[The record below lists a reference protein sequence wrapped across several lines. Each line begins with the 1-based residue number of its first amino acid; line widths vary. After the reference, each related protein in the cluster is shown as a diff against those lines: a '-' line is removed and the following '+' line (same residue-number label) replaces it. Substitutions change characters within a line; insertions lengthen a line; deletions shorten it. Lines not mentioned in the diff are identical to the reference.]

1 MVTKILKSIFGTSNQ
16 REISRLKPLTESV
29 NSLES
34 LYSGISD
41 DEIKNITLKFKD
53 ELKGL
58 DSSEQNKKLQEIM
71 PSAFALAREGIK
83 RALGLRAFDVQII
96 GAAVLHSGKI
106 SEMATGEGKTLV
118 AVMPAYLNSLTGRGV
133 HIITVNDYL
142 AKRDSEW
149 MGKAYNL
156 LGLSVGVI
164 TNDMDDE
171 ARKKAYNCDVT
182 YGTNNEFGFDYL
194 RDNMKYSLEDYVQR
208 ELNYAIIDEVDSVLI
223 DEARTPLIIS
233 GESEET
239 TELYYKADN
248 AVRKLVKDED
258 FTVDEKLKTAIMTE
272 EGIEKVENILKIK
285 NIYDPRH
292 LDMLHAVN
300 QSLRAHACYSNDVDY
315 LIQDNQVVIVDEFTG
330 RVMNGRRYG
339 EGLHQALEAKEHLKV
354 EGENQTLAT
363 VTFQNFFRMY
373 NKLAGMT
380 GTADTEAEEF
390 KKIYNLDVVVIP
402 TNKPMVRKDNADLV
416 YATEAEKFNAVADE
430 IAEKYKTGQPVL
442 VGTVSVEKSERLSG
456 ILKKKGIPHSV
467 LNAKNNAKEAQIIA
481 NAGQKKS
488 VTISTNMAGRGTDIV
503 LGEGVKDLGGL
514 HVIGTE
520 RHESRRIDNQLRGRS
535 GRQGDV
541 GSSRFYVSLE
551 DDLMRIFGSERLAP
565 FLERLGLR
573 DGQAIEHGMISKAI
587 ENAQKKV
594 EGHNFDIRKNLIDY
608 DNVMNKQRELIYSYR
623 KRILQICDISE
634 IKEDIEFDVEALL
647 ESYFETYVPEK
658 MHSENWDIE
667 GFLEIL
673 KASLSIDVT
682 DVKNL
687 SLNAGIIGESS
698 VYASEKDNKTV
709 LINLYKKM
717 PRSGFFNSVKDL
729 IKKNIDAKIE
739 SFPEDQ
745 KLDILKALYL
755 QAVDSLWKDALTSLD
770 ALKEGI
776 GLRGY
781 AQVNPL
787 IEYQKEAYSLFINMQ
802 FRMKEEALNSIIAV
816 QFEDGIN
823 AEDILEGAGLLS
835 DSIVLTHNEMNQG
848 SEEKQ
853 KPIVKPKKIGRN
865 EPCPCGSGKKY
876 KNCHGKNE

>member
-1 MVTKILKSIFGTSNQ
+1 MVVKLLKSILGTSNQ
-16 REISRLKPLTESV
+16 RELARLKPLV
-29 NSLES
+29 VQINSLES
-34 LYSGISD
+34 KYSNLGD
-41 DEIKNITLKFKD
+41 DEIKGMTDKFKD

-58 DSSEQNKKLQEIM
+58 SQAEQDKKLNDM
-71 PSAFALAREGIK
+71 LPDAFAAAREGIK
-83 RALGLRAFDVQII
+83 RALNMRPFDVQLI
-96 GAAVLHSGKI
+96 GGMVLHSGKI
-106 SEMATGEGKTLV
+106 AEMATGEGKTLV
-118 AVMPAYLNSLTGRGV
+118 AVLPAYLNSLTGRGV
-133 HIITVNDYL
+133 HVITVNDYL

-149 MGKAYNL
+149 MGKAYNM

-164 TNDMDDE
+164 TNDLDDE
-171 ARKKAYNCDVT
+171 ERKKAYSCDVT

-194 RDNMKYSLEDYVQR
+194 RDNMKFSLDDYVQK

-233 GESEET
+233 GESDET

-248 AVRKLVKDED
+248 AVGFLKKDLD
-258 FTVDEKLKTAIMTE
+258 YTVDEKLKTAILTE
-272 EGIEKVENILKIK
+272 EGIEKTEKALNIK

-292 LDMLHAVN
+292 LDALHAVN
-300 QSLRAHACYSNDVDY
+300 QSLRAHACYYRDVDY
-315 LIQDNQVVIVDEFTG
+315 LVQDNQVVIVDEFTG
-330 RVMNGRRYG
+330 RLMNGRRYG
-339 EGLHQALEAKEHLKV
+339 EGLHQALEAKERLKV

-390 KKIYNLDVVVIP
+390 KKIYNLDVAVIP
-402 TNKPMVRKDNADLV
+402 TNKPMIRKDHTDLV
-416 YATEAEKFNAVADE
+416 FATEAEKFNAVSE
-430 IAEKYKTGQPVL
+430 EVIEKYKTGQPVL

-467 LNAKNNAKEAQIIA
+467 LNAKNHVKEAHIIA

-565 FLERLGLR
+565 FLERLGLK

-623 KRILQICDISE
+623 RRILQIDELSE
-634 IKEDIEFDVEALL
+634 IYDDILFDIKSLL
-647 ESYFETYVPEK
+647 ESYFENYIPEK
-658 MHSENWDIE
+658 SHNENWDIE
-667 GFLEIL
+667 GLLEVI
-673 KASLSIDVT
+673 KVSLSIDIISMPAET
-682 DVKNL
+682 DEAKKSAAAALKKLPRNEL
-687 SLNAGIIGESS
+687 FN
-698 VYASEKDNKTV
+698 TV
-709 LINLYKKM
+709 
-717 PRSGFFNSVKDL
+717 SDL
-729 IKKNIDAKIE
+729 IKKNIDAKIAL
-739 SFPEDQ
+739 FPERE
-745 KLDILKALYL
+745 KVDIMKALYL

-787 IEYQKEAYSLFINMQ
+787 IEYQKEAYGLFINMQ
-802 FRMKEEALNSIIAV
+802 FRMKEEALNSISTV
-816 QFEDGIN
+816 QFDESMN
-823 AEDILEGAGLLS
+823 AGDILAGAGLLS
-835 DSIVLTHNEMNQG
+835 DNIVLTHDEINFEG
-848 SEEKQ
+848 GDKQ

-876 KNCHGKNE
+876 KNCHGKNQ

>member
-1 MVTKILKSIFGTSNQ
+1 MVVKLLKSILGTSNQ
-16 REISRLKPLTESV
+16 RELARLKPLV
-29 NSLES
+29 VQINSLES
-34 LYSGISD
+34 KYSNLGD
-41 DEIKNITLKFKD
+41 DEIKGMTDKFKD

-58 DSSEQNKKLQEIM
+58 SQAEQDKKLNDM
-71 PSAFALAREGIK
+71 LPDAFAAAREGIK
-83 RALGLRAFDVQII
+83 RALNMRPFDVQLI
-96 GAAVLHSGKI
+96 GGMVLHSGKI
-106 SEMATGEGKTLV
+106 AEMATGEGKTLV
-118 AVMPAYLNSLTGRGV
+118 AVLPAYLNSLTGRGV
-133 HIITVNDYL
+133 HVITVNDYL

-149 MGKAYNL
+149 MGKAYNM

-164 TNDMDDE
+164 TNDLDDGE
-171 ARKKAYNCDVT
+171 RKKAYSCDVT

-194 RDNMKYSLEDYVQR
+194 RDNMKFSLDDYVQK

-233 GESEET
+233 GESDET

-248 AVRKLVKDED
+248 AVGFLKKDLD
-258 FTVDEKLKTAIMTE
+258 YTVDEKLKTAILTE
-272 EGIEKVENILKIK
+272 EGIEKTEKALNIK
-285 NIYDPRH
+285 NIYDLRH
-292 LDMLHAVN
+292 LDALHAVN
-300 QSLRAHACYSNDVDY
+300 KSLRAHACYYRDVDY
-315 LIQDNQVVIVDEFTG
+315 LVQDNQVVIVDEFTG
-330 RVMNGRRYG
+330 RLMNGRRYG
-339 EGLHQALEAKEHLKV
+339 EGLHQALEAKERLKV

-390 KKIYNLDVVVIP
+390 KKIYNLDVAVIP
-402 TNKPMVRKDNADLV
+402 TNKPMIRKDHTDLV
-416 YATEAEKFNAVADE
+416 FATEAEKFNAVSE
-430 IAEKYKTGQPVL
+430 EVIEKYKTGQPVL

-456 ILKKKGIPHSV
+456 ILKKKGIQHSV
-467 LNAKNNAKEAQIIA
+467 LNAKNHVKEAHIIA

-565 FLERLGLR
+565 FLERLGLK

-623 KRILQICDISE
+623 RRILQIDELSE
-634 IKEDIEFDVEALL
+634 IYDDILFDIKSLL
-647 ESYFETYVPEK
+647 ESYFENYIPEK
-658 MHSENWDIE
+658 SHNENWDIE
-667 GFLEIL
+667 GLLEVI
-673 KASLSIDVT
+673 KVSLSID
-682 DVKNL
+682 
-687 SLNAGIIGESS
+687 IISVES
-698 VYASEKDNKTV
+698 ASAAALKKLPRNELFNTV
-709 LINLYKKM
+709 
-717 PRSGFFNSVKDL
+717 SDL
-729 IKKNIDAKIE
+729 IKKNIDAKIAL
-739 SFPEDQ
+739 FPERE
-745 KLDILKALYL
+745 KVDIMKALYL

-787 IEYQKEAYSLFINMQ
+787 IEYQKEAYGLFINMQ
-802 FRMKEEALNSIIAV
+802 FRMKEEALNSISTV
-816 QFEDGIN
+816 QFDESMN
-823 AEDILEGAGLLS
+823 AGDILAGAGLLS
-835 DSIVLTHNEMNQG
+835 DNIVLTHDEINFDAED
-848 SEEKQ
+848 KQ

-876 KNCHGKNE
+876 KNCHGKNQ

>member
-1 MVTKILKSIFGTSNQ
+1 MVVKLLKSILGTSNQ
-16 REISRLKPLTESV
+16 RELARLKPLV
-29 NSLES
+29 VQINSLES
-34 LYSGISD
+34 KYSNLGD
-41 DEIKNITLKFKD
+41 DEIKGMTDKFKD

-58 DSSEQNKKLQEIM
+58 SQAEQDKKLNDM
-71 PSAFALAREGIK
+71 LPDAFAAAREGIK
-83 RALGLRAFDVQII
+83 RALNMRPFDVQLI
-96 GAAVLHSGKI
+96 GGMVLHSGKI
-106 SEMATGEGKTLV
+106 AEMATGEGKTLV
-118 AVMPAYLNSLTGRGV
+118 AVLPAYLNSLTGRGV
-133 HIITVNDYL
+133 HVITVNDYL

-149 MGKAYNL
+149 MGKAYNM

-164 TNDMDDE
+164 TNDLDDGE
-171 ARKKAYNCDVT
+171 RKKAYGCDVT

-194 RDNMKYSLEDYVQR
+194 RDNMKFSLDDYVQK

-233 GESEET
+233 GESDET

-248 AVRKLVKDED
+248 AVCFLKKDLD
-258 FTVDEKLKTAIMTE
+258 YTVDEKLKTAILTE
-272 EGIEKVENILKIK
+272 EGIEKTEKALNIK

-292 LDMLHAVN
+292 LDALHAVN
-300 QSLRAHACYSNDVDY
+300 QSLRAHACYYRDVDY
-315 LIQDNQVVIVDEFTG
+315 LVQDNQVVIVDEFTG
-330 RVMNGRRYG
+330 RLMNGRRYG
-339 EGLHQALEAKEHLKV
+339 EGLHQALEAKERLKV

-390 KKIYNLDVVVIP
+390 KKIYNLDVAVIP
-402 TNKPMVRKDNADLV
+402 TNKPMIRKDHTDLV
-416 YATEAEKFNAVADE
+416 FATEAEKFNAVSE
-430 IAEKYKTGQPVL
+430 EVIEKYKTGQPVL

-467 LNAKNNAKEAQIIA
+467 LNAKNHVKEAHIIA

-565 FLERLGLR
+565 FLERLGLK

-623 KRILQICDISE
+623 RRILQIDELSE
-634 IKEDIEFDVEALL
+634 IYDDILFDIKSLL
-647 ESYFETYVPEK
+647 ESYFENYIPEK
-658 MHSENWDIE
+658 SHNENWDIE
-667 GFLEIL
+667 GLLEVI
-673 KASLSIDVT
+673 KVSLSID
-682 DVKNL
+682 
-687 SLNAGIIGESS
+687 II
-698 VYASEKDNKTV
+698 
-709 LINLYKKM
+709 
-717 PRSGFFNSVKDL
+717 SVKSTSAAALKKLPRNELFNTVSDL
-729 IKKNIDAKIE
+729 IKKNIDAKIAL
-739 SFPEDQ
+739 FPERE
-745 KLDILKALYL
+745 KVDIMKALYL

-787 IEYQKEAYSLFINMQ
+787 IEYQKEAYGLFINMQ
-802 FRMKEEALNSIIAV
+802 FRMKEEALNSISTV
-816 QFEDGIN
+816 QFDESMN
-823 AEDILEGAGLLS
+823 AGDILAGAGLLS
-835 DSIVLTHNEMNQG
+835 DNIVLTHDEINFEAG
-848 SEEKQ
+848 DKQ

-876 KNCHGKNE
+876 KNCHGKNQ

>member
-1 MVTKILKSIFGTSNQ
+1 MKILKSIFGTSNQ
-16 REISRLKPLTESV
+16 REIARLKPLVEKI
-29 NSLES
+29 NSLEPQ
-34 LYSGISD
+34 YSGIGD

-53 ELKGL
+53 ELK
-58 DSSEQNKKLQEIM
+58 DIAPSEQDKKLDEIL
-71 PSAFALAREGIK
+71 PLAFAVAREGIK
-83 RALGLRAFDVQII
+83 RALGLRAFDVQLI
-96 GAAVLHSGKI
+96 GASVLHSGKI
-106 SEMATGEGKTLV
+106 AEMATGEGKTLV

-142 AKRDSEW
+142 AKRDAEW

-248 AVRKLVKDED
+248 AVSKLVKDED

-272 EGIEKVENILKIK
+272 EGIEKVENALKIK

-292 LDMLHAVN
+292 LDLLHAVN
-300 QSLRAHACYSNDVDY
+300 QSLRAHACYFKDVDY

-402 TNKPMVRKDNADLV
+402 TNKPMARKDHADLV

-503 LGEGVKDLGGL
+503 LGDGVKDIGGL

-565 FLERLGLR
+565 FLEKLGLK

-623 KRILQICDISE
+623 KRMLEICDISE
-634 IKEDIEFDVEALL
+634 IKEDIAFDVEALL

-658 MHSENWDIE
+658 THSENWDIE
-667 GFLEIL
+667 GLLEIL
-673 KASLSIDVT
+673 KVSLSADI
-682 DVKNL
+682 L
-687 SLNAGIIGESS
+687 SLETLNLNAGLNINAE
-698 VYASEKDNKTV
+698 YASQEDKKNAV
-709 LINLYKKM
+709 INLFKKM
-717 PRSGFFNSVKDL
+717 PRSEFFNSLTDL

-770 ALKEGI
+770 VLKEGI

-823 AEDILEGAGLLS
+823 AEDIIEGAGLLS
-835 DSIVLTHNEMNQG
+835 DNIILTHNEMNQG
-848 SEEKQ
+848 QEEKQ

>member
-1 MVTKILKSIFGTSNQ
+1 MVVKLLKSILGTSNQ
-16 REISRLKPLTESV
+16 RELARLKPLV
-29 NSLES
+29 VQINSLES
-34 LYSGISD
+34 KYSNLGD
-41 DEIKNITLKFKD
+41 DEIKGMTDKFKD

-58 DSSEQNKKLQEIM
+58 SQAEQDKKLNDM
-71 PSAFALAREGIK
+71 LPDAFAAAREGIK
-83 RALGLRAFDVQII
+83 RALNMRPFDVQLI
-96 GAAVLHSGKI
+96 GGMVLHSGKI
-106 SEMATGEGKTLV
+106 AEMATGEGKTLV
-118 AVMPAYLNSLTGRGV
+118 AVLPAYLNSLTGRGV
-133 HIITVNDYL
+133 HVITVNDYL

-149 MGKAYNL
+149 MGKAYNM

-164 TNDMDDE
+164 TNDLDDE
-171 ARKKAYNCDVT
+171 ERKKAYSCDVT

-194 RDNMKYSLEDYVQR
+194 RDNMKFSLDDYVQK

-233 GESEET
+233 GESDET

-248 AVRKLVKDED
+248 AVGFLKKDLD
-258 FTVDEKLKTAIMTE
+258 YTVDEKLKTAILTE
-272 EGIEKVENILKIK
+272 EGIEKTEKALNIK

-292 LDMLHAVN
+292 LDALHAVN
-300 QSLRAHACYSNDVDY
+300 QSLRAHACYYRDVDY
-315 LIQDNQVVIVDEFTG
+315 LVQDNQVVIVDEFTG
-330 RVMNGRRYG
+330 RLMNGRRYG
-339 EGLHQALEAKEHLKV
+339 EGLHQALEAKERLKV

-390 KKIYNLDVVVIP
+390 KKIYNLDVAVIP
-402 TNKPMVRKDNADLV
+402 TNKPMIRKDHTDLV
-416 YATEAEKFNAVADE
+416 FATEAEKFNAVSE
-430 IAEKYKTGQPVL
+430 EVIEKYKTGQPVL

-467 LNAKNNAKEAQIIA
+467 LNAKNHVKEAHIIA

-565 FLERLGLR
+565 FLERLGLK

-623 KRILQICDISE
+623 RRILQIDELSE
-634 IKEDIEFDVEALL
+634 IYDDILFDIKSLL
-647 ESYFETYVPEK
+647 ESYFENYVPEK
-658 MHSENWDIE
+658 SHSENWDIE
-667 GFLEIL
+667 GLLEVI
-673 KASLSIDVT
+673 KVSLSIDIISMPAET
-682 DVKNL
+682 DEAKKSAAAALKKLPRNEL
-687 SLNAGIIGESS
+687 FN
-698 VYASEKDNKTV
+698 TV
-709 LINLYKKM
+709 
-717 PRSGFFNSVKDL
+717 SDL
-729 IKKNIDAKIE
+729 IKKNIDAKIAL
-739 SFPEDQ
+739 FPERE
-745 KLDILKALYL
+745 KVDIMKALYL

-787 IEYQKEAYSLFINMQ
+787 IEYQKEAYGLFINMQ
-802 FRMKEEALNSIIAV
+802 FRMKEEALNSISTV
-816 QFEDGIN
+816 QFDESMN
-823 AEDILEGAGLLS
+823 AGDILAGAGLLS
-835 DSIVLTHNEMNQG
+835 DNIVLTHDEINFEG
-848 SEEKQ
+848 GDKQ

-876 KNCHGKNE
+876 KNCHGKNQ

>member
-1 MVTKILKSIFGTSNQ
+1 MVVKLLKSIFGTSNQ
-16 REISRLKPLTESV
+16 REIARLKPIAAQI

-34 LYSGISD
+34 KYSGLGN
-41 DEIKNITLKFKD
+41 DEIKGMADKFRD

-58 DSSEQNKKLQEIM
+58 SQAEQDKKLNVLL
-71 PSAFALAREGIK
+71 PDAFAVAREGIK
-83 RALGLRAFDVQII
+83 RALNMRPFDVQLI
-96 GAAVLHSGKI
+96 GGMVLHSGKI
-106 SEMATGEGKTLV
+106 AEMATGEGKTLV
-118 AVMPAYLNSLTGRGV
+118 AVLPAYLNSLTGRGV
-133 HIITVNDYL
+133 HVITVNDYL

-164 TNDMDDE
+164 TNDLDDSE
-171 ARKKAYNCDVT
+171 RKKAYNCDVT

-194 RDNMKYSLEDYVQR
+194 RDNMKFSLDDYVQK

-233 GESEET
+233 GESDET
-239 TELYYKADN
+239 TELYYKADT
-248 AVRKLVKDED
+248 AVGFLKKDLD
-258 FTVDEKLKTAIMTE
+258 YTVDEKLKTAILTE
-272 EGIEKVENILKIK
+272 EGIEKIEKAMNIK

-292 LDMLHAVN
+292 LDQLHAVN
-300 QSLRAHACYSNDVDY
+300 QSLRAHACYFRDVDY
-315 LIQDNQVVIVDEFTG
+315 LVQDNQVVIVDEFTG
-330 RVMNGRRYG
+330 RLMNGRRYG
-339 EGLHQALEAKEHLKV
+339 EGLHQALEAKERLKV

-390 KKIYNLDVVVIP
+390 KKIYNLDVAVIP
-402 TNKPMVRKDNADLV
+402 TNKPMIRKDYTDLV
-416 YATEAEKFNAVADE
+416 FATEAEKFDAVSEE
-430 IAEKYKTGQPVL
+430 IIEKYKSGQPVL
-442 VGTVSVEKSERLSG
+442 VGTVSVEKSERLSA
-456 ILKKKGIPHSV
+456 ILKKKGISHSV
-467 LNAKNNAKEAQIIA
+467 LNAKNHAKEAHIIA

-541 GSSRFYVSLE
+541 CSSRFYVSLE

-565 FLERLGLR
+565 FLERLGLK
-573 DGQAIEHGMISKAI
+573 DGQAIEHTMISKAI

-623 KRILQICDISE
+623 RRILQISELPEIYDDILF
-634 IKEDIEFDVEALL
+634 DIESLL
-647 ESYFETYVPEK
+647 ESYFESYVPEK
-658 MHSENWDIE
+658 SHNENWDIE
-667 GFLEIL
+667 GLLEV
-673 KASLSIDVT
+673 ARVSLSIDIISMPAEI
-682 DVKNL
+682 L
-687 SLNAGIIGESS
+687 GLNTTGVPYEA
-698 VYASEKDNKTV
+698 
-709 LINLYKKM
+709 
-717 PRSGFFNSVKDL
+717 
-729 IKKNIDAKIE
+729 KKNAVVAALKKLPRNELFNTFSDLVKKSVDAKIAL
-739 SFPEDQ
+739 FPQEE
-745 KLDILKALYL
+745 KVDIIKALYL

-787 IEYQKEAYSLFINMQ
+787 IEYQKEAYGLFINMQ
-802 FRMKEEALNSIIAV
+802 FRMKEEALNSISTV
-816 QFEDGIN
+816 QFEGSVN
-823 AEDILEGAGLLS
+823 AGDILAGAGLLS
-835 DSIVLTHNEMNQG
+835 DNFVMTHDEINFG
-848 SEEKQ
+848 TEEKQ

-876 KNCHGKNE
+876 KNCHGKNQ

>member
-1 MVTKILKSIFGTSNQ
+1 MVVKLLKSILGTSNQ
-16 REISRLKPLTESV
+16 RELARLKPLV
-29 NSLES
+29 VQINSLES
-34 LYSGISD
+34 KYSNLGD
-41 DEIKNITLKFKD
+41 DEIKGMTDKFKD

-58 DSSEQNKKLQEIM
+58 SQAEQDKKLNDM
-71 PSAFALAREGIK
+71 LPDAFAAAREGIK
-83 RALGLRAFDVQII
+83 RALNMRPFDVQLI
-96 GAAVLHSGKI
+96 GGMVLHSGKI
-106 SEMATGEGKTLV
+106 AEMATGEGKTLV
-118 AVMPAYLNSLTGRGV
+118 AVLPAYLNSLTGRGV
-133 HIITVNDYL
+133 HVITVNDYL

-149 MGKAYNL
+149 MGKAYNM

-164 TNDMDDE
+164 TNDLDDGE
-171 ARKKAYNCDVT
+171 RKKAYSCDVT

-194 RDNMKYSLEDYVQR
+194 RDNMKFSLDDYVQK

-233 GESEET
+233 GESDET

-248 AVRKLVKDED
+248 AVGFLKKDLD
-258 FTVDEKLKTAIMTE
+258 YTVDEKLKTAILTE
-272 EGIEKVENILKIK
+272 EGIEKTEKALNIK

-292 LDMLHAVN
+292 LDALHAVN
-300 QSLRAHACYSNDVDY
+300 QSLRAHACYYRDVDY
-315 LIQDNQVVIVDEFTG
+315 LVQDNQVVIVDEFTG
-330 RVMNGRRYG
+330 RLMNGRRYG
-339 EGLHQALEAKEHLKV
+339 EGLHQALEAKERLKV

-390 KKIYNLDVVVIP
+390 KKIYNLDVAVIP
-402 TNKPMVRKDNADLV
+402 TNKPMIRKDHTDLV
-416 YATEAEKFNAVADE
+416 FATEAEKFNAVSE
-430 IAEKYKTGQPVL
+430 EVIEKYKTGQPVL

-467 LNAKNNAKEAQIIA
+467 LNAKNHVKEAHIIA

-565 FLERLGLR
+565 FLERLGLK

-623 KRILQICDISE
+623 RRILQIDELSE
-634 IKEDIEFDVEALL
+634 IYDDILFDIKSLL
-647 ESYFETYVPEK
+647 ESYFENYIPEK
-658 MHSENWDIE
+658 SHNENWDIE
-667 GFLEIL
+667 GLLEVI
-673 KASLSIDVT
+673 KVSLSIDIISMPAET
-682 DVKNL
+682 DEAKKSAAAAALKKLPRNEL
-687 SLNAGIIGESS
+687 FN
-698 VYASEKDNKTV
+698 TV
-709 LINLYKKM
+709 
-717 PRSGFFNSVKDL
+717 SDL
-729 IKKNIDAKIE
+729 IKKNIDAKIAL
-739 SFPEDQ
+739 FPERE
-745 KLDILKALYL
+745 KVDIMKALYL

-787 IEYQKEAYSLFINMQ
+787 IEYQKEAYGLFINMQ
-802 FRMKEEALNSIIAV
+802 FRMKEEALNSISTV
-816 QFEDGIN
+816 QFDESMN
-823 AEDILEGAGLLS
+823 AGDILAGAGLLS
-835 DSIVLTHNEMNQG
+835 DNIVLTHDEINFEG
-848 SEEKQ
+848 GDKQ

-876 KNCHGKNE
+876 KNCHGKNQ

>member
-1 MVTKILKSIFGTSNQ
+1 MVVKLLKSILGTSNQ
-16 REISRLKPLTESV
+16 RELARLKPLV
-29 NSLES
+29 VQINSLES
-34 LYSGISD
+34 KYSNLGD
-41 DEIKNITLKFKD
+41 DEIKGMTDKFKD

-58 DSSEQNKKLQEIM
+58 SQAEQDKKLNDM
-71 PSAFALAREGIK
+71 LPDAFAAAREGIK
-83 RALGLRAFDVQII
+83 RALNMRPFDVQLI
-96 GAAVLHSGKI
+96 GGMVLHSGKI
-106 SEMATGEGKTLV
+106 AEMATGEGKTLV
-118 AVMPAYLNSLTGRGV
+118 AVLPAYLNSLTGRGV
-133 HIITVNDYL
+133 HVITVNDYL

-149 MGKAYNL
+149 MGKAYNM

-164 TNDMDDE
+164 TNDLDDGE
-171 ARKKAYNCDVT
+171 RKKAYGCDVT

-194 RDNMKYSLEDYVQR
+194 RDNMKFSLDDYVQK

-233 GESEET
+233 GESDET

-248 AVRKLVKDED
+248 AVCFLKKDLD
-258 FTVDEKLKTAIMTE
+258 YTVDEKLKTAILTE
-272 EGIEKVENILKIK
+272 EGIEKTEKALNIK

-292 LDMLHAVN
+292 LDALHAVN
-300 QSLRAHACYSNDVDY
+300 QSLRAHACYYRDVDY
-315 LIQDNQVVIVDEFTG
+315 LVQDNQVVIVDEFTG
-330 RVMNGRRYG
+330 RLMNGRRYG
-339 EGLHQALEAKEHLKV
+339 EGLHQALEAKERLKV

-390 KKIYNLDVVVIP
+390 KKIYNLDVAVIP
-402 TNKPMVRKDNADLV
+402 TNKPMIRKDHTDLV
-416 YATEAEKFNAVADE
+416 FATEAEKFNAVSE
-430 IAEKYKTGQPVL
+430 EVIEKYKTGQPVL

-467 LNAKNNAKEAQIIA
+467 LNAKNHVKEAHIIA

-565 FLERLGLR
+565 FLERLGLK

-623 KRILQICDISE
+623 RRILQIDELSE
-634 IKEDIEFDVEALL
+634 IYDDILFDIKSLL
-647 ESYFETYVPEK
+647 ESYFENYIPEK
-658 MHSENWDIE
+658 SHNENWDIE
-667 GFLEIL
+667 GLLEVI
-673 KASLSIDVT
+673 KVSLSIDIISMPAET
-682 DVKNL
+682 DEAKKSAAAALKKLPRNEL
-687 SLNAGIIGESS
+687 FN
-698 VYASEKDNKTV
+698 TV
-709 LINLYKKM
+709 
-717 PRSGFFNSVKDL
+717 SDL
-729 IKKNIDAKIE
+729 IKKNIDAKIAL
-739 SFPEDQ
+739 FPERE
-745 KLDILKALYL
+745 KVDIMKALYL

-787 IEYQKEAYSLFINMQ
+787 IEYQKEAYGLFINMQ
-802 FRMKEEALNSIIAV
+802 FRMKEEALNSISTV
-816 QFEDGIN
+816 QFDESMN
-823 AEDILEGAGLLS
+823 AGDILAGAGLLS
-835 DSIVLTHNEMNQG
+835 DNIVLTHDEINFEAG
-848 SEEKQ
+848 DKQ

-876 KNCHGKNE
+876 KNCHGKNQ

>member
-1 MVTKILKSIFGTSNQ
+1 MVVKLLKSILGTSNQ
-16 REISRLKPLTESV
+16 RELARLKPIAAQI

-34 LYSGISD
+34 KYSGLGN
-41 DEIKNITLKFKD
+41 DEIKGMTDKFRD

-58 DSSEQNKKLQEIM
+58 SQAEQDKKLNVLL
-71 PSAFALAREGIK
+71 PDVFAVAREGIK
-83 RALGLRAFDVQII
+83 RALNMRPFDVQLI
-96 GAAVLHSGKI
+96 GGMVLHSGKI
-106 SEMATGEGKTLV
+106 AEMATGEGKTLV
-118 AVMPAYLNSLTGRGV
+118 AVLPAYLNSLTGRGV
-133 HIITVNDYL
+133 HVITVNDYL

-149 MGKAYNL
+149 MGKAYKL

-164 TNDMDDE
+164 TNDLDDAE
-171 ARKKAYNCDVT
+171 RKKAYNCDVT

-194 RDNMKYSLEDYVQR
+194 RDNMKFSLDDYVQK

-233 GESEET
+233 GESDET
-239 TELYYKADN
+239 TELYYKADS
-248 AVRKLVKDED
+248 AVGFLKKDLD
-258 FTVDEKLKTAIMTE
+258 YTVDEKLKTAILTE
-272 EGIEKVENILKIK
+272 EGIEKIEKAMNIK

-292 LDMLHAVN
+292 LDQLHAVN
-300 QSLRAHACYSNDVDY
+300 QSLRAHACYFRDVDY
-315 LIQDNQVVIVDEFTG
+315 LVQDNQVVIVDEFTG
-330 RVMNGRRYG
+330 RLMNGRRYG
-339 EGLHQALEAKEHLKV
+339 EGLHQALEAKERLKV

-390 KKIYNLDVVVIP
+390 KKIYNLDVAVIP
-402 TNKPMVRKDNADLV
+402 TNKPMIRKDYTDLV
-416 YATEAEKFNAVADE
+416 FATEAEKFDAVSEE
-430 IAEKYKTGQPVL
+430 IIEKYKSGQPVL
-442 VGTVSVEKSERLSG
+442 VGTVSVEKSERLSA

-467 LNAKNNAKEAQIIA
+467 LNAKNHAKEAHIIA

-503 LGEGVKDLGGL
+503 LGEGVKELGGL

-520 RHESRRIDNQLRGRS
+520 RHESRRIDNQLRGRA

-573 DGQAIEHGMISKAI
+573 DGQAIEHTMISKAI

-623 KRILQICDISE
+623 RRILQIDELSE
-634 IKEDIEFDVEALL
+634 IYGDIIFDIESLL
-647 ESYFETYVPEK
+647 ESYFESYVPEK
-658 MHSENWDIE
+658 SHNENWDLE
-667 GFLEIL
+667 GLLEVVRV
-673 KASLSIDVT
+673 SLSIDIISMPAEIFGLNSTAVPYEAK
-682 DVKNL
+682 KNAVVAAL
-687 SLNAGIIGESS
+687 
-698 VYASEKDNKTV
+698 
-709 LINLYKKM
+709 KKL
-717 PRSGFFNSVKDL
+717 PRNELFNTFSDL
-729 IKKNIDAKIE
+729 IKKSIDAKIAL
-739 SFPEDQ
+739 FPE
-745 KLDILKALYL
+745 KEKVDIIKALYL

-787 IEYQKEAYSLFINMQ
+787 IEYQKEAYGLFINMQ
-802 FRMKEEALNSIIAV
+802 FRMKEEALNSISTV
-816 QFEDGIN
+816 QFEGSVN
-823 AEDILEGAGLLS
+823 AGDILAGAGLLS
-835 DSIVLTHNEMNQG
+835 DNIVLTHDEINFET
-848 SEEKQ
+848 EEKQ

-876 KNCHGKNE
+876 KNCHGKNQ

>member
-1 MVTKILKSIFGTSNQ
+1 MVVKLLKSILGTSNQ
-16 REISRLKPLTESV
+16 RELARLKPIAAQI

-34 LYSGISD
+34 KYSGLGN
-41 DEIKNITLKFKD
+41 DEIKGMTDKFRD

-58 DSSEQNKKLQEIM
+58 SQAEQDKKLNVLL
-71 PSAFALAREGIK
+71 PDVFAVAREGIK
-83 RALGLRAFDVQII
+83 RALNMRPFDVQLI
-96 GAAVLHSGKI
+96 GGMVLHSGKI
-106 SEMATGEGKTLV
+106 AEMATGEGKTLV
-118 AVMPAYLNSLTGRGV
+118 AVLPAYLNSLTGRGV
-133 HIITVNDYL
+133 HVITVNDYL

-164 TNDMDDE
+164 TNDLDDAE
-171 ARKKAYNCDVT
+171 RKKAYNCDVT

-194 RDNMKYSLEDYVQR
+194 RDNMKFSLDDYVQK

-233 GESEET
+233 GESDET
-239 TELYYKADN
+239 TELYYKADS
-248 AVRKLVKDED
+248 AVGFLKKDLD
-258 FTVDEKLKTAIMTE
+258 YTVDEKLKTAILTE
-272 EGIEKVENILKIK
+272 EGIEKIEKAMNIK

-292 LDMLHAVN
+292 LDQLHAVN
-300 QSLRAHACYSNDVDY
+300 QSLRAHACYFRDVDY
-315 LIQDNQVVIVDEFTG
+315 LVQDNQVVIVDEFTG
-330 RVMNGRRYG
+330 RLMNGRRYG
-339 EGLHQALEAKEHLKV
+339 EGLHQALEAKERLKV

-390 KKIYNLDVVVIP
+390 KKIYNLDVAVIP
-402 TNKPMVRKDNADLV
+402 TNKPMIRKDYTDLV
-416 YATEAEKFNAVADE
+416 FATEAEKFDAVSEE
-430 IAEKYKTGQPVL
+430 IIEKYKSGQPVL
-442 VGTVSVEKSERLSG
+442 VGTVSVEKSERLSA

-467 LNAKNNAKEAQIIA
+467 LNAKNHAKEAHIIA
-481 NAGQKKS
+481 NAGQNKS

-503 LGEGVKDLGGL
+503 LGEGVKELGGL

-520 RHESRRIDNQLRGRS
+520 RHESRRIDNQLRGRA

-573 DGQAIEHGMISKAI
+573 DGQAIEHTMISKAI

-623 KRILQICDISE
+623 RRILQIDELSE
-634 IKEDIEFDVEALL
+634 IYGDIIFDIESLL
-647 ESYFETYVPEK
+647 ESYFESYVPEK
-658 MHSENWDIE
+658 SHNENWDLE
-667 GFLEIL
+667 GLLEVVRV
-673 KASLSIDVT
+673 SLSIDIISMPAEIFGLNSTAVPYEAK
-682 DVKNL
+682 KNAVVAAL
-687 SLNAGIIGESS
+687 
-698 VYASEKDNKTV
+698 
-709 LINLYKKM
+709 KKL
-717 PRSGFFNSVKDL
+717 PRNELFNTFSDL
-729 IKKNIDAKIE
+729 IKKSIDAKIAL
-739 SFPEDQ
+739 FPE
-745 KLDILKALYL
+745 KEKVDIIKALYL

-787 IEYQKEAYSLFINMQ
+787 IEYQKEAYGLFINMQ
-802 FRMKEEALNSIIAV
+802 FRMKEEALNSISTV
-816 QFEDGIN
+816 QFEGSVN
-823 AEDILEGAGLLS
+823 AGDILAGAGLLS
-835 DSIVLTHNEMNQG
+835 DNFVLTHDEINFET
-848 SEEKQ
+848 EEKQ

-876 KNCHGKNE
+876 KNCHGKNQ

>member
-1 MVTKILKSIFGTSNQ
+1 MVVKLLKSILGTSNQ
-16 REISRLKPLTESV
+16 RELARLKPLV
-29 NSLES
+29 VQINSLES
-34 LYSGISD
+34 KYSNLGD
-41 DEIKNITLKFKD
+41 DEIKGMTDKFKD

-58 DSSEQNKKLQEIM
+58 SQAEQEKKLNDMI
-71 PSAFALAREGIK
+71 PDAFAAAREGIK
-83 RALGLRAFDVQII
+83 RALNMRPFDVQLI
-96 GAAVLHSGKI
+96 GGMILHSGKI
-106 SEMATGEGKTLV
+106 AEMATGEGKTLV
-118 AVMPAYLNSLTGRGV
+118 AVLPAYLNSLTGRGV
-133 HIITVNDYL
+133 HVITVNDYL

-149 MGKAYNL
+149 MGKAYNM

-164 TNDMDDE
+164 TNDLDDGE
-171 ARKKAYNCDVT
+171 RKKAYGCDVT

-194 RDNMKYSLEDYVQR
+194 RDNMKFSLDDYVQK

-233 GESEET
+233 GESDET

-248 AVRKLVKDED
+248 AVGFLKKDLD
-258 FTVDEKLKTAIMTE
+258 YTVDEKLKTAILTE
-272 EGIEKVENILKIK
+272 EGIEKTEKALNIK

-292 LDMLHAVN
+292 LDALHAVN
-300 QSLRAHACYSNDVDY
+300 QSLRAHACYCRDVDY
-315 LIQDNQVVIVDEFTG
+315 LVQDNQVVIVDEFTG
-330 RVMNGRRYG
+330 RLMNGRRYG
-339 EGLHQALEAKEHLKV
+339 EGLHQALEAKERLKV

-390 KKIYNLDVVVIP
+390 KKIYNLDVAVIP
-402 TNKPMVRKDNADLV
+402 TNKPMIRKDHTDLV
-416 YATEAEKFNAVADE
+416 FATEAEKFNAVSE
-430 IAEKYKTGQPVL
+430 EVIEKYKTGQPVL

-456 ILKKKGIPHSV
+456 ILKKKGVPHSV
-467 LNAKNNAKEAQIIA
+467 LNAKNHVKEAHIIA

-565 FLERLGLR
+565 FLERLGLK

-623 KRILQICDISE
+623 RRILQIDELSE
-634 IKEDIEFDVEALL
+634 IYDDILFDIKSLL
-647 ESYFETYVPEK
+647 ESYFENYVPEK
-658 MHSENWDIE
+658 SHSENWDIE
-667 GFLEIL
+667 GLLEVI
-673 KASLSIDVT
+673 KVNLSID
-682 DVKNL
+682 
-687 SLNAGIIGESS
+687 IISIKSAAALAFKKLPRNELF
-698 VYASEKDNKTV
+698 NTV
-709 LINLYKKM
+709 
-717 PRSGFFNSVKDL
+717 SDL
-729 IKKNIDAKIE
+729 IRKNIDAKIAL
-739 SFPEDQ
+739 FPERE
-745 KLDILKALYL
+745 KVDIMKALYL

-787 IEYQKEAYSLFINMQ
+787 IEYQKEAYGLFINMQ
-802 FRMKEEALNSIIAV
+802 FRMKEEALNSISTV
-816 QFEDGIN
+816 QFDESMN
-823 AEDILEGAGLLS
+823 AGDILAGAGLLS
-835 DSIVLTHNEMNQG
+835 DNIVLTHDEINFEAG
-848 SEEKQ
+848 DKQ

-876 KNCHGKNE
+876 KNCHGKNQ

>member
-1 MVTKILKSIFGTSNQ
+1 MVVKLLKSILGTSNQ
-16 REISRLKPLTESV
+16 RELARLKPIAAQI

-34 LYSGISD
+34 KYSGLGN
-41 DEIKNITLKFKD
+41 DEIKGMTDKFRD

-58 DSSEQNKKLQEIM
+58 SQAEQDKKLNVLL
-71 PSAFALAREGIK
+71 PDVFAVAREGIK
-83 RALGLRAFDVQII
+83 RALNMRPFDVQLI
-96 GAAVLHSGKI
+96 GGMVLHSGKI
-106 SEMATGEGKTLV
+106 AEMATGEGKTLV
-118 AVMPAYLNSLTGRGV
+118 AVLPAYLNSLTGRGV
-133 HIITVNDYL
+133 HVITVNDYL

-164 TNDMDDE
+164 TNDLDDAE
-171 ARKKAYNCDVT
+171 RKKAYNCDVT

-194 RDNMKYSLEDYVQR
+194 RDNMKFSLDDYVQK

-233 GESEET
+233 GESDET
-239 TELYYKADN
+239 TELYYKADS
-248 AVRKLVKDED
+248 AVGFLKKDLD
-258 FTVDEKLKTAIMTE
+258 YTVDEKLKTAILTE
-272 EGIEKVENILKIK
+272 EGIEKIEKAMNIK

-292 LDMLHAVN
+292 LDQLHAVN
-300 QSLRAHACYSNDVDY
+300 QSLRAHACYFRDVDY
-315 LIQDNQVVIVDEFTG
+315 LVQDNQVVIVDEFTG
-330 RVMNGRRYG
+330 RLMNGRRYG
-339 EGLHQALEAKEHLKV
+339 EGLHQALEAKERLKV

-390 KKIYNLDVVVIP
+390 KKIYNLDVAVIP
-402 TNKPMVRKDNADLV
+402 TNKPMIRKDYTDLV
-416 YATEAEKFNAVADE
+416 FATEAEKFDAVSEE
-430 IAEKYKTGQPVL
+430 IIEKYKSGQPVL
-442 VGTVSVEKSERLSG
+442 VGTVSVEKSERLSA

-467 LNAKNNAKEAQIIA
+467 LNAKNHAKEAHIIA
-481 NAGQKKS
+481 NAGQNKS

-503 LGEGVKDLGGL
+503 LGEGVKELGGL

-520 RHESRRIDNQLRGRS
+520 RHESRRIDNQLRGRA

-573 DGQAIEHGMISKAI
+573 DGQAIEHTMISKAI

-623 KRILQICDISE
+623 RRILQIDELSE
-634 IKEDIEFDVEALL
+634 IYGDIIFDIESLL
-647 ESYFETYVPEK
+647 ESYFESYVPEK
-658 MHSENWDIE
+658 SHNENWDLE
-667 GFLEIL
+667 GLLEVVRV
-673 KASLSIDVT
+673 SLSIDIISMPAEIFGLNSTAVPYEAK
-682 DVKNL
+682 KNAVVAAL
-687 SLNAGIIGESS
+687 
-698 VYASEKDNKTV
+698 
-709 LINLYKKM
+709 KKL
-717 PRSGFFNSVKDL
+717 PRNELFNTFSDL
-729 IKKNIDAKIE
+729 IKKSIDAKIAL
-739 SFPEDQ
+739 FPE
-745 KLDILKALYL
+745 KEKVDIIKALYL

-787 IEYQKEAYSLFINMQ
+787 IEYQKEAYGLFINMQ
-802 FRMKEEALNSIIAV
+802 FRMKEEALNSISTV
-816 QFEDGIN
+816 QFEGSVN
-823 AEDILEGAGLLS
+823 AGDILAGAGLLS
-835 DSIVLTHNEMNQG
+835 DNFVLTHDEINFET
-848 SEEKQ
+848 EEKQ

-865 EPCPCGSGKKY
+865 ELCPCGSGKKY
-876 KNCHGKNE
+876 KNCHGKNQ

>member
-1 MVTKILKSIFGTSNQ
+1 MVVKLLKSILGTSNQ
-16 REISRLKPLTESV
+16 RELARLKPLV
-29 NSLES
+29 VQINSLES
-34 LYSGISD
+34 KYSNLGD
-41 DEIKNITLKFKD
+41 DEIKGMTDKFKD

-58 DSSEQNKKLQEIM
+58 SQAEQDKKLNDM
-71 PSAFALAREGIK
+71 LPDAFAAAREGIK
-83 RALGLRAFDVQII
+83 RALNMRPFDVQLI
-96 GAAVLHSGKI
+96 GGMVLHSGKI
-106 SEMATGEGKTLV
+106 AEMATGEGKTLV
-118 AVMPAYLNSLTGRGV
+118 AVLPAYLNSLTGRGV
-133 HIITVNDYL
+133 HVITVNDYL

-149 MGKAYNL
+149 MGKAYNM

-164 TNDMDDE
+164 TNDLDDE
-171 ARKKAYNCDVT
+171 ERKKAYSCDVT

-194 RDNMKYSLEDYVQR
+194 RDNMKFSLDDYVQK

-233 GESEET
+233 GESDET

-248 AVRKLVKDED
+248 AVGFLKKDLD
-258 FTVDEKLKTAIMTE
+258 YTVDEKLKTAILTE
-272 EGIEKVENILKIK
+272 EGIEKTEKALNIK

-292 LDMLHAVN
+292 LDALHAVN
-300 QSLRAHACYSNDVDY
+300 QSLRAHACYYRDVDY
-315 LIQDNQVVIVDEFTG
+315 LVQDNQVVIVDEFTG
-330 RVMNGRRYG
+330 RLMNGRRYG
-339 EGLHQALEAKEHLKV
+339 EGLHQALEAKERLKV

-390 KKIYNLDVVVIP
+390 KKIYNLDVAVIP
-402 TNKPMVRKDNADLV
+402 TNKPMIRKDHTDLV
-416 YATEAEKFNAVADE
+416 FATEAEKFNAVSE
-430 IAEKYKTGQPVL
+430 EVIEKYKTGQPVL

-467 LNAKNNAKEAQIIA
+467 LNAKNHVKEAHIIA

-565 FLERLGLR
+565 FLERLGLK

-623 KRILQICDISE
+623 RRILQIDELSE
-634 IKEDIEFDVEALL
+634 IYDDILFDIKSLL
-647 ESYFETYVPEK
+647 ESYFENYIPEK
-658 MHSENWDIE
+658 SHNENWDIE
-667 GFLEIL
+667 GFLEVI
-673 KASLSIDVT
+673 KVSLSIDIISMPAET
-682 DVKNL
+682 DEAKKSAAAALKKLPRNEL
-687 SLNAGIIGESS
+687 FN
-698 VYASEKDNKTV
+698 TV
-709 LINLYKKM
+709 
-717 PRSGFFNSVKDL
+717 SDL
-729 IKKNIDAKIE
+729 IKKNIDAKIAL
-739 SFPEDQ
+739 FPERE
-745 KLDILKALYL
+745 KVDIMKALYL

-787 IEYQKEAYSLFINMQ
+787 IEYQKEAYGLFINMQ
-802 FRMKEEALNSIIAV
+802 FRMKEEALNSISTV
-816 QFEDGIN
+816 QFDESMN
-823 AEDILEGAGLLS
+823 AGDILAGAGLLS
-835 DSIVLTHNEMNQG
+835 DNIVLTHDEINFEG
-848 SEEKQ
+848 GDKQ

-876 KNCHGKNE
+876 KNCHGKNQ

>member
-1 MVTKILKSIFGTSNQ
+1 MVVKLLKSILGTSNQ
-16 REISRLKPLTESV
+16 RELARLKPLV
-29 NSLES
+29 VQINSLES
-34 LYSGISD
+34 KYSNLGD
-41 DEIKNITLKFKD
+41 DEIKGMTDKFKD

-58 DSSEQNKKLQEIM
+58 SQAERDKKLNDMI
-71 PSAFALAREGIK
+71 PDAFAAAREGIK
-83 RALGLRAFDVQII
+83 RALNMRPFDVQLIGGII
-96 GAAVLHSGKI
+96 LHSGKI
-106 SEMATGEGKTLV
+106 AEMATGEGKTLV
-118 AVMPAYLNSLTGRGV
+118 AVLPAYLNSLTGRGV
-133 HIITVNDYL
+133 HVITVNDYL

-149 MGKAYNL
+149 MGKAYNM

-164 TNDMDDE
+164 TNDLDDE
-171 ARKKAYNCDVT
+171 ERKKAYGCDVT

-194 RDNMKYSLEDYVQR
+194 RDNMKFSLDDYVQK

-233 GESEET
+233 GESDET

-248 AVRKLVKDED
+248 AVGFLKKDLD
-258 FTVDEKLKTAIMTE
+258 YTVDEKLKTAILTE
-272 EGIEKVENILKIK
+272 EGIEKTEKALNIK

-292 LDMLHAVN
+292 LDALHAVN
-300 QSLRAHACYSNDVDY
+300 QSLRAHACYYRDVDY
-315 LIQDNQVVIVDEFTG
+315 LVQDNQVVIVDEFTG
-330 RVMNGRRYG
+330 RLMNGRRYG
-339 EGLHQALEAKEHLKV
+339 EGLHQALEAKERLKV

-390 KKIYNLDVVVIP
+390 KKIYNLDVAVIP
-402 TNKPMVRKDNADLV
+402 TNKPMIRKDHTDLV
-416 YATEAEKFNAVADE
+416 FATEAEKFNAVSE
-430 IAEKYKTGQPVL
+430 EVIEKYKTGQPVL

-467 LNAKNNAKEAQIIA
+467 LNAKNHVKEAHIIA

-565 FLERLGLR
+565 FLERLGLK

-623 KRILQICDISE
+623 RRILQIDELSE
-634 IKEDIEFDVEALL
+634 IYDDILFDIKSLL
-647 ESYFETYVPEK
+647 ESYFENYIPEK
-658 MHSENWDIE
+658 SHSENWDIE
-667 GFLEIL
+667 GLLEVI
-673 KASLSIDVT
+673 KVSLSIDIISMPAET
-682 DVKNL
+682 DEAKKSAAAALKKLPRNEL
-687 SLNAGIIGESS
+687 FN
-698 VYASEKDNKTV
+698 TV
-709 LINLYKKM
+709 
-717 PRSGFFNSVKDL
+717 SDL
-729 IKKNIDAKIE
+729 IKKNIDAKIAL
-739 SFPEDQ
+739 FPERE
-745 KLDILKALYL
+745 KVDIMKALYL

-787 IEYQKEAYSLFINMQ
+787 IEYQKEAYGLFINMQ
-802 FRMKEEALNSIIAV
+802 FRMKEEALNSISTV
-816 QFEDGIN
+816 QFDESMN
-823 AEDILEGAGLLS
+823 AGDILAGAGLLS
-835 DSIVLTHNEMNQG
+835 DNIVLTHDEINFEAG
-848 SEEKQ
+848 DKQ

-876 KNCHGKNE
+876 KNCHGKNQ

>member
-1 MVTKILKSIFGTSNQ
+1 MVVKLLKSILGTSNQ
-16 REISRLKPLTESV
+16 RELARLKPLV
-29 NSLES
+29 VQINSLES
-34 LYSGISD
+34 KYSNLGD
-41 DEIKNITLKFKD
+41 DEIKGMTDKFKD

-58 DSSEQNKKLQEIM
+58 SQAEQDKKLNDM
-71 PSAFALAREGIK
+71 LPDAFAAAREGIK
-83 RALGLRAFDVQII
+83 RALNMRPFDVQLI
-96 GAAVLHSGKI
+96 GGMVLHSGKI
-106 SEMATGEGKTLV
+106 AEMATGEGKTLV
-118 AVMPAYLNSLTGRGV
+118 AVLPAYLNSLTGRGV
-133 HIITVNDYL
+133 HVITVNDYL

-149 MGKAYNL
+149 MGKAYNM

-164 TNDMDDE
+164 TNDLDDGE
-171 ARKKAYNCDVT
+171 RKKAYSCDVT

-194 RDNMKYSLEDYVQR
+194 RDNMKFSLDDYVQK

-233 GESEET
+233 GESDET

-248 AVRKLVKDED
+248 AVGFLKKDLD
-258 FTVDEKLKTAIMTE
+258 YTVDEKLKTAILTE
-272 EGIEKVENILKIK
+272 EGIEKTEKALNIK

-292 LDMLHAVN
+292 LDALHAVN
-300 QSLRAHACYSNDVDY
+300 QSLRAHACYYRDVDY
-315 LIQDNQVVIVDEFTG
+315 LVQDNQVVIVDEFTG
-330 RVMNGRRYG
+330 RLMNGRRYG
-339 EGLHQALEAKEHLKV
+339 EGLHQALEAKERLKV

-390 KKIYNLDVVVIP
+390 KKIYNLDVAVIP
-402 TNKPMVRKDNADLV
+402 TNKPMIRKDHTDLV
-416 YATEAEKFNAVADE
+416 FATEAEKFNAVSE
-430 IAEKYKTGQPVL
+430 EVIEKYKTGQPVL

-467 LNAKNNAKEAQIIA
+467 LNAKNHVKEAHIIA

-565 FLERLGLR
+565 FLERLGLK

-623 KRILQICDISE
+623 RRILQIDELSE
-634 IKEDIEFDVEALL
+634 IYDDILFDIKSLL
-647 ESYFETYVPEK
+647 ESYFENYIPEK
-658 MHSENWDIE
+658 SHNENWDIE
-667 GFLEIL
+667 GLLEVI
-673 KASLSIDVT
+673 KVSLSID
-682 DVKNL
+682 
-687 SLNAGIIGESS
+687 IISVES
-698 VYASEKDNKTV
+698 ASAAALKKLPRNELFNTV
-709 LINLYKKM
+709 
-717 PRSGFFNSVKDL
+717 SDL
-729 IKKNIDAKIE
+729 IKKNIDAKIAL
-739 SFPEDQ
+739 FPERE
-745 KLDILKALYL
+745 KVDIMKALYL

-787 IEYQKEAYSLFINMQ
+787 IEYQKEAYGLFINMQ
-802 FRMKEEALNSIIAV
+802 FRMKEEALNSISTV
-816 QFEDGIN
+816 QFDESMN
-823 AEDILEGAGLLS
+823 AGDILAGAGLLS
-835 DSIVLTHNEMNQG
+835 DNIVLTHDEINFEG
-848 SEEKQ
+848 GDKQ

-876 KNCHGKNE
+876 KNCHGKNQ

>member
-1 MVTKILKSIFGTSNQ
+1 MVVKLLKSILGTSNQ
-16 REISRLKPLTESV
+16 RELARLKPLV
-29 NSLES
+29 VQINSLES
-34 LYSGISD
+34 KYSNLGD
-41 DEIKNITLKFKD
+41 DEIKGMTDKFKD

-58 DSSEQNKKLQEIM
+58 SQAEQDKKLNDM
-71 PSAFALAREGIK
+71 LPDAFAAAREGIK
-83 RALGLRAFDVQII
+83 RALNMRPFDVQLI
-96 GAAVLHSGKI
+96 GGMVLHSGKI
-106 SEMATGEGKTLV
+106 AEMATGEGKTLV
-118 AVMPAYLNSLTGRGV
+118 AVLPAYLNSLTGRGV
-133 HIITVNDYL
+133 HVITVNDYL

-149 MGKAYNL
+149 MGKAYNM

-164 TNDMDDE
+164 TNDLDDGE
-171 ARKKAYNCDVT
+171 RKKAYSCDVT

-194 RDNMKYSLEDYVQR
+194 RDNMKFSLDDYVQK

-233 GESEET
+233 GESDET

-248 AVRKLVKDED
+248 AVGFLKKDLD
-258 FTVDEKLKTAIMTE
+258 YTVDEKLKTAILTE
-272 EGIEKVENILKIK
+272 EGIEKTEKALNIK

-292 LDMLHAVN
+292 LDALHAVN
-300 QSLRAHACYSNDVDY
+300 QSLRAHACYYRDVDY
-315 LIQDNQVVIVDEFTG
+315 LVQDNQVVIVDEFTG
-330 RVMNGRRYG
+330 RLMNGRRYG
-339 EGLHQALEAKEHLKV
+339 EGLHQALEAKERLKV

-390 KKIYNLDVVVIP
+390 KKIYNLDVAVIP
-402 TNKPMVRKDNADLV
+402 TNKPMIRKDHTDLV
-416 YATEAEKFNAVADE
+416 FATEAEKFNAVSE
-430 IAEKYKTGQPVL
+430 EVIEKYKTGQPVL

-467 LNAKNNAKEAQIIA
+467 LNAKNHVKEAHIIA

-565 FLERLGLR
+565 FLERLGLK

-623 KRILQICDISE
+623 RRILQIDELSE
-634 IKEDIEFDVEALL
+634 IYDDILFDIKSLL
-647 ESYFETYVPEK
+647 ESYFENYIPEK
-658 MHSENWDIE
+658 SHNENWDIE
-667 GFLEIL
+667 GLLEVI
-673 KASLSIDVT
+673 KVSLSID
-682 DVKNL
+682 
-687 SLNAGIIGESS
+687 IISVES
-698 VYASEKDNKTV
+698 ASAAALKKLPRNELFNTV
-709 LINLYKKM
+709 
-717 PRSGFFNSVKDL
+717 SDL
-729 IKKNIDAKIE
+729 IKKNIDAKIAL
-739 SFPEDQ
+739 FPERE
-745 KLDILKALYL
+745 KVDIMKALYL

-787 IEYQKEAYSLFINMQ
+787 IEYQKEAYGLFINMQ
-802 FRMKEEALNSIIAV
+802 FRMKEEALNSISTV
-816 QFEDGIN
+816 QFDESMN
-823 AEDILEGAGLLS
+823 AGDILAGAGLLS
-835 DSIVLTHNEMNQG
+835 DNIVLTHDEINFEAG
-848 SEEKQ
+848 DKQ

-876 KNCHGKNE
+876 KNCHGKNQ

>member
-1 MVTKILKSIFGTSNQ
+1 MVVKLLKSILGTSNQ
-16 REISRLKPLTESV
+16 RELARLKPLV
-29 NSLES
+29 VQINSLES
-34 LYSGISD
+34 KYSNLGD
-41 DEIKNITLKFKD
+41 DEIKGMTDKFKD

-58 DSSEQNKKLQEIM
+58 SQAEQHKKLNDM
-71 PSAFALAREGIK
+71 LPDAFAAAREGIK
-83 RALGLRAFDVQII
+83 RALNMRPFDVQLI
-96 GAAVLHSGKI
+96 GGMVLHSGKI
-106 SEMATGEGKTLV
+106 AEMATGEGKTLV
-118 AVMPAYLNSLTGRGV
+118 AVLPAYLNSLTGRGV
-133 HIITVNDYL
+133 HVITVNDYL

-149 MGKAYNL
+149 MGKAYNM

-164 TNDMDDE
+164 TNDLDDGE
-171 ARKKAYNCDVT
+171 RKKAYGCDVT

-194 RDNMKYSLEDYVQR
+194 RDNMKFSLDDYVQK

-233 GESEET
+233 GESDET

-248 AVRKLVKDED
+248 AVGFLKKDLD
-258 FTVDEKLKTAIMTE
+258 YTVDEKLKTAILTE
-272 EGIEKVENILKIK
+272 EGIEKTEKALNIK

-292 LDMLHAVN
+292 LDALHAVN
-300 QSLRAHACYSNDVDY
+300 QSLRAHACYYRDVDY
-315 LIQDNQVVIVDEFTG
+315 LVQDNQVVIVDEFTG
-330 RVMNGRRYG
+330 RLMNGRRYG
-339 EGLHQALEAKEHLKV
+339 EGLHQALEAKERLKV

-390 KKIYNLDVVVIP
+390 KKIYNLDVAVIP
-402 TNKPMVRKDNADLV
+402 TNKPMIRKDHTDLV
-416 YATEAEKFNAVADE
+416 FATEAEKFNAVSE
-430 IAEKYKTGQPVL
+430 EVIEKYKTGQPVL

-467 LNAKNNAKEAQIIA
+467 LNAKNHVKEAHIIA

-520 RHESRRIDNQLRGRS
+520 GHESRRIDNQLRGRS

-565 FLERLGLR
+565 FLERLGLK

-623 KRILQICDISE
+623 RRILQIDELSE
-634 IKEDIEFDVEALL
+634 IYDDILFDIKSLL
-647 ESYFETYVPEK
+647 ESYFENYIPEK
-658 MHSENWDIE
+658 SHNENWDIE
-667 GFLEIL
+667 GLLEVI
-673 KASLSIDVT
+673 KVSLSID
-682 DVKNL
+682 
-687 SLNAGIIGESS
+687 II
-698 VYASEKDNKTV
+698 
-709 LINLYKKM
+709 
-717 PRSGFFNSVKDL
+717 SVKSTSAAALKKLPRNELFNTVSDL
-729 IKKNIDAKIE
+729 IKKNIDAKIAL
-739 SFPEDQ
+739 FPERE
-745 KLDILKALYL
+745 KVDIMKALYL

-787 IEYQKEAYSLFINMQ
+787 IEYQKEAYGLFINMQ
-802 FRMKEEALNSIIAV
+802 FRMKEEALNSISTV
-816 QFEDGIN
+816 QFDESMN
-823 AEDILEGAGLLS
+823 AGDILAGAGLLS
-835 DSIVLTHNEMNQG
+835 DNIVLTHDEINFEAG
-848 SEEKQ
+848 DKQ

-876 KNCHGKNE
+876 KNCHGKNQ

>member
-1 MVTKILKSIFGTSNQ
+1 MVVKLLKSIFGTSNQ
-16 REISRLKPLTESV
+16 RELAKLKPLV
-29 NSLES
+29 DKINSLEPV
-34 LYSGISD
+34 YSNLGD
-41 DEIKNITLKFKD
+41 DEIRGMTHKFKD

-58 DSSEQNKKLQEIM
+58 SLAEQHKKLNDMI
-71 PSAFALAREGIK
+71 PDAFAVAREGIK
-83 RALGLRAFDVQII
+83 RALNMRPFDVQLI
-96 GAAVLHSGKI
+96 GGMILHSGKI
-106 SEMATGEGKTLV
+106 AEMATGEGKTLV
-118 AVMPAYLNSLTGRGV
+118 AVLPAYLNSLTERGV
-133 HIITVNDYL
+133 HVITVNDYL

-149 MGKAYNL
+149 MGKAYNM

-164 TNDMDDE
+164 TNDLDDAE
-171 ARKKAYNCDVT
+171 RKKAYGCDVT

-194 RDNMKYSLEDYVQR
+194 RDNMKFSLDDYVQK

-233 GESEET
+233 GESDET

-248 AVRKLVKDED
+248 TVNLLKKDSD
-258 FTVDEKLKTAIMTE
+258 YTVDEKLKTAILTE
-272 EGIEKVENILKIK
+272 EGIEKAEKALNIR

-292 LDMLHAVN
+292 LDMLHAIN
-300 QSLRAHACYSNDVDY
+300 QSLRAHACYFRDVDY
-315 LIQDNQVVIVDEFTG
+315 LVQDNQVVIVDEFTG
-330 RVMNGRRYG
+330 RLMNGRRYG
-339 EGLHQALEAKEHLKV
+339 EGLHQALEAKERLKV

-390 KKIYNLDVVVIP
+390 KKIYNLDVAVIP
-402 TNKPMVRKDNADLV
+402 TNKPMIRKDYTDLV
-416 YATEAEKFNAVADE
+416 FATEAEKFNAVSE
-430 IAEKYKTGQPVL
+430 EVAEKYKAGQPVL

-467 LNAKNNAKEAQIIA
+467 LNAKNHAKEAHIIA

-503 LGEGVKDLGGL
+503 LGEGVKDIGGL

-535 GRQGDV
+535 GRQGDI

-565 FLERLGLR
+565 FLERLGLK
-573 DGQAIEHGMISKAI
+573 DGQAIEHNMISKAI

-623 KRILQICDISE
+623 KRILQIDELSE
-634 IKEDIEFDVEALL
+634 IYDDILFDIKSLL
-647 ESYFETYVPEK
+647 ESYFQDYVQEK
-658 MHSENWDIE
+658 SHSENWDIE
-667 GFLEIL
+667 GLLELVKVNLSVDILSMPSEIL
-673 KASLSIDVT
+673 KLDFV
-682 DVKNL
+682 
-687 SLNAGIIGESS
+687 GSS
-698 VYASEKDNKTV
+698 DIAKKDAV
-709 LINLYKKM
+709 IAAFKKM
-717 PRSGFFNSVKDL
+717 PRNELFNIFSDL
-729 IKKNIDAKIE
+729 IKKSIDVKIAL
-739 SFPEDQ
+739 FPQEE
-745 KLDILKALYL
+745 KVDIIKALYL
-755 QAVDSLWKDALTSLD
+755 QAVDGLWKDALTSLD

-787 IEYQKEAYSLFINMQ
+787 IEYQKEAYNLFINMQ
-802 FRMKEEALNSIIAV
+802 FRMKEESLNSISSV
-816 QFEDGIN
+816 QFEDSVN
-823 AEDILEGAGLLS
+823 AGDILAGAGLLS
-835 DSIVLTHNEMNQG
+835 DNIILTHNEINPEG
-848 SEEKQ
+848 DKQ

-876 KNCHGKNE
+876 KNCHGKNQ

>member
-1 MVTKILKSIFGTSNQ
+1 MVVKLLKSILGTSNQ
-16 REISRLKPLTESV
+16 RELARLKPLV
-29 NSLES
+29 VQINSLES
-34 LYSGISD
+34 KYSNLGD
-41 DEIKNITLKFKD
+41 DEIKGMTDKFKD

-58 DSSEQNKKLQEIM
+58 SQAEQDKKLNDM
-71 PSAFALAREGIK
+71 LPDAFAAAREGIK
-83 RALGLRAFDVQII
+83 RALNMRPFDVQLI
-96 GAAVLHSGKI
+96 GGMVLHSGKI
-106 SEMATGEGKTLV
+106 AEMATGEGKTLV
-118 AVMPAYLNSLTGRGV
+118 AVLPAYLNSLTGRGV
-133 HIITVNDYL
+133 HVITVNDYL

-149 MGKAYNL
+149 MGKAYNM

-164 TNDMDDE
+164 TNDLDDGE
-171 ARKKAYNCDVT
+171 RKKAYSCDVT

-194 RDNMKYSLEDYVQR
+194 RDNMKFSLDDYVQK

-233 GESEET
+233 GESDET

-248 AVRKLVKDED
+248 AVGFLKKDLD
-258 FTVDEKLKTAIMTE
+258 YTVDEKLKTAILTE
-272 EGIEKVENILKIK
+272 EGIEKTEKALNIK

-292 LDMLHAVN
+292 LDALHAVN
-300 QSLRAHACYSNDVDY
+300 QSLRAHACYYRDVDY
-315 LIQDNQVVIVDEFTG
+315 LVQDNQVVIVDEFTG
-330 RVMNGRRYG
+330 RLMNGRRYG
-339 EGLHQALEAKEHLKV
+339 EGLHQALEAKERLKV

-390 KKIYNLDVVVIP
+390 KKIYNLDVAVIP
-402 TNKPMVRKDNADLV
+402 TNKPMIRKDHTDLV
-416 YATEAEKFNAVADE
+416 FATEAEKFNAVSE
-430 IAEKYKTGQPVL
+430 EVIEKYKTGQPVL

-467 LNAKNNAKEAQIIA
+467 LNAKNHVKEAHIIA

-565 FLERLGLR
+565 FLERLGLK

-623 KRILQICDISE
+623 RRILQIDELSE
-634 IKEDIEFDVEALL
+634 IYDDILFDIKSLL
-647 ESYFETYVPEK
+647 ESYFENYIPEK
-658 MHSENWDIE
+658 SHNENWDIE
-667 GFLEIL
+667 GLLEVI
-673 KASLSIDVT
+673 KVSLSIDIISMPAET
-682 DVKNL
+682 DEAKKSAAAALKKLPRNEL
-687 SLNAGIIGESS
+687 FN
-698 VYASEKDNKTV
+698 TV
-709 LINLYKKM
+709 
-717 PRSGFFNSVKDL
+717 SDL
-729 IKKNIDAKIE
+729 IKKNIDAKIAL
-739 SFPEDQ
+739 FPERE
-745 KLDILKALYL
+745 KVDIMKALYL

-787 IEYQKEAYSLFINMQ
+787 IEYQKEAYGLFINMQ
-802 FRMKEEALNSIIAV
+802 FRMKEEALNSISTV
-816 QFEDGIN
+816 QFDESMN
-823 AEDILEGAGLLS
+823 AGDILAGAGLLS
-835 DSIVLTHNEMNQG
+835 DNIVLTHDEINFEG
-848 SEEKQ
+848 GDKQ

-876 KNCHGKNE
+876 KNCHGKNQ

>member
-1 MVTKILKSIFGTSNQ
+1 MVVKLLKSILGTSNQ
-16 REISRLKPLTESV
+16 RELARLKPLV
-29 NSLES
+29 VQINSLES
-34 LYSGISD
+34 KYSNLGD
-41 DEIKNITLKFKD
+41 DEIKGMTDKFKD

-58 DSSEQNKKLQEIM
+58 SQAEQDKKLNDM
-71 PSAFALAREGIK
+71 LPDAFAAAREGIK
-83 RALGLRAFDVQII
+83 RALNMRPFDVQLI
-96 GAAVLHSGKI
+96 GGMVLHSGKI
-106 SEMATGEGKTLV
+106 AEMATGEGKTLV
-118 AVMPAYLNSLTGRGV
+118 AVLPAYLNSLTGRGV
-133 HIITVNDYL
+133 HVITVNDYL

-149 MGKAYNL
+149 MGKAYNM

-164 TNDMDDE
+164 TNDLDDE
-171 ARKKAYNCDVT
+171 ERKKAYSCDVT

-194 RDNMKYSLEDYVQR
+194 RDNMKFSLDDYVQK

-233 GESEET
+233 GESDET

-248 AVRKLVKDED
+248 AVGFLKKDLD
-258 FTVDEKLKTAIMTE
+258 YTVDEKLKTAILTE
-272 EGIEKVENILKIK
+272 EGIEKTEKALNIK

-292 LDMLHAVN
+292 LDALHAVN
-300 QSLRAHACYSNDVDY
+300 QSLRAHACYYRDVDY
-315 LIQDNQVVIVDEFTG
+315 LVQDNQVVIVDEFTG
-330 RVMNGRRYG
+330 RLMNGRRYG
-339 EGLHQALEAKEHLKV
+339 EGLHQALEAKERLKV

-390 KKIYNLDVVVIP
+390 KKIYNLDVAVIP
-402 TNKPMVRKDNADLV
+402 TNKPMIRKDHTDLV
-416 YATEAEKFNAVADE
+416 FATEAEKFNAVSE
-430 IAEKYKTGQPVL
+430 EVIEKYKTGQPVL

-467 LNAKNNAKEAQIIA
+467 LNAKNHVKEAHIIA

-565 FLERLGLR
+565 FLERLGLK

-623 KRILQICDISE
+623 RRILQIDELSE
-634 IKEDIEFDVEALL
+634 IYDDILFDIKSLL
-647 ESYFETYVPEK
+647 ESYFENYIPEK
-658 MHSENWDIE
+658 SHNENWDIE
-667 GFLEIL
+667 GLLEVI
-673 KASLSIDVT
+673 KVSLSIDIISMPAET
-682 DVKNL
+682 D
-687 SLNAGIIGESS
+687 ESKKS
-698 VYASEKDNKTV
+698 AAAAALKKLPRNELFNTV
-709 LINLYKKM
+709 
-717 PRSGFFNSVKDL
+717 SDL
-729 IKKNIDAKIE
+729 IKKNIDAKIAL
-739 SFPEDQ
+739 FPE
-745 KLDILKALYL
+745 
-755 QAVDSLWKDALTSLD
+755 
-770 ALKEGI
+770 
-776 GLRGY
+776 R
-781 AQVNPL
+781 
-787 IEYQKEAYSLFINMQ
+787 
-802 FRMKEEALNSIIAV
+802 
-816 QFEDGIN
+816 
-823 AEDILEGAGLLS
+823 
-835 DSIVLTHNEMNQG
+835 
-848 SEEKQ
+848 EK
-853 KPIVKPKKIGRN
+853 I
-865 EPCPCGSGKKY
+865 
-876 KNCHGKNE
+876 

>member
-1 MVTKILKSIFGTSNQ
+1 MVVKLLKSILGTSNQ
-16 REISRLKPLTESV
+16 RELARLKPLV
-29 NSLES
+29 VQINSLES
-34 LYSGISD
+34 KYSNLGD
-41 DEIKNITLKFKD
+41 DEIKGMTDKFKD

-58 DSSEQNKKLQEIM
+58 SQAEQEKKLNDMI
-71 PSAFALAREGIK
+71 PDAFAAAREGIK
-83 RALGLRAFDVQII
+83 RALNMRPFDVQLIGGII
-96 GAAVLHSGKI
+96 LHSGKI
-106 SEMATGEGKTLV
+106 AEMATGEGKTLV
-118 AVMPAYLNSLTGRGV
+118 AVLPAYLNSLTGRGV
-133 HIITVNDYL
+133 HVITVNDYL

-149 MGKAYNL
+149 MGKAYNM

-164 TNDMDDE
+164 TNDLDDGE
-171 ARKKAYNCDVT
+171 RKKAYGCDVT

-194 RDNMKYSLEDYVQR
+194 RDNMKFSLDDYVQK

-233 GESEET
+233 GESDET

-248 AVRKLVKDED
+248 AVCFLKKDLD
-258 FTVDEKLKTAIMTE
+258 YTVDEKLKTAILTE
-272 EGIEKVENILKIK
+272 EGIEKTEKALNIK

-292 LDMLHAVN
+292 LDALHAVN
-300 QSLRAHACYSNDVDY
+300 QSLRAHACYYRDVDY
-315 LIQDNQVVIVDEFTG
+315 LVQDNQVVIVDEFTG
-330 RVMNGRRYG
+330 RLMNGRRYG
-339 EGLHQALEAKEHLKV
+339 EGLHQALEAKERLKV

-390 KKIYNLDVVVIP
+390 KKIYNLDVAVIP
-402 TNKPMVRKDNADLV
+402 TNKPMIRKDHTDLV
-416 YATEAEKFNAVADE
+416 FATEAEKFNAVSE
-430 IAEKYKTGQPVL
+430 EVIEKYKAGQPVL

-467 LNAKNNAKEAQIIA
+467 LNAKNHVKEAHIIA

-565 FLERLGLR
+565 FLERLGLK

-623 KRILQICDISE
+623 RRILQIDELSE
-634 IKEDIEFDVEALL
+634 IYDDILFDIKSLL
-647 ESYFETYVPEK
+647 ESYFENYIPEK
-658 MHSENWDIE
+658 SHNENWDIE
-667 GFLEIL
+667 GLLEVI
-673 KASLSIDVT
+673 KVSLSIDIISMPAET
-682 DVKNL
+682 D
-687 SLNAGIIGESS
+687 ESKKS
-698 VYASEKDNKTV
+698 AAAALKKLPRNELFNTV
-709 LINLYKKM
+709 
-717 PRSGFFNSVKDL
+717 SDL
-729 IKKNIDAKIE
+729 IKKNIDAKIAL
-739 SFPEDQ
+739 FPERE
-745 KLDILKALYL
+745 KVDIMKALYL

-787 IEYQKEAYSLFINMQ
+787 IEYQKEAYGLFINMQ
-802 FRMKEEALNSIIAV
+802 FRMKEEALNSISTV
-816 QFEDGIN
+816 QFDESMN
-823 AEDILEGAGLLS
+823 AGDILAGAGLLS
-835 DSIVLTHNEMNQG
+835 DNIVLTHDEINFEAG
-848 SEEKQ
+848 DKQ

-876 KNCHGKNE
+876 KNCHGKNQ

>member
-1 MVTKILKSIFGTSNQ
+1 MVVKLLKSIFGTSNQ
-16 REISRLKPLTESV
+16 REIARLKPIAAQI

-34 LYSGISD
+34 KYSGLGN
-41 DEIKNITLKFKD
+41 DEIKGMADKFRD

-58 DSSEQNKKLQEIM
+58 SQAEQDKKLNVLL
-71 PSAFALAREGIK
+71 PDAFAVAREGIK
-83 RALGLRAFDVQII
+83 RALNMRPFDVQLI
-96 GAAVLHSGKI
+96 GGMVLHSGKI
-106 SEMATGEGKTLV
+106 AEMATGEGKTLV
-118 AVMPAYLNSLTGRGV
+118 AVLPAYLNSLTGRGV
-133 HIITVNDYL
+133 HVITVNDYL

-164 TNDMDDE
+164 TNDLDDSE
-171 ARKKAYNCDVT
+171 RKKAYNCDVT

-194 RDNMKYSLEDYVQR
+194 RDNMKFSLDDYVQK

-233 GESEET
+233 GESDET
-239 TELYYKADN
+239 TELYYKADT
-248 AVRKLVKDED
+248 AVGFLKKDLD
-258 FTVDEKLKTAIMTE
+258 YTVDEKLKTAILTE
-272 EGIEKVENILKIK
+272 EGIEKIEKAMNIK

-292 LDMLHAVN
+292 LDQLHAVN
-300 QSLRAHACYSNDVDY
+300 QSLRAHACYFRDVDY
-315 LIQDNQVVIVDEFTG
+315 LVQDNQVVIVDEFTG
-330 RVMNGRRYG
+330 RLMNGRRYG
-339 EGLHQALEAKEHLKV
+339 EGLHQALEAKERLKV

-390 KKIYNLDVVVIP
+390 KKIYNLDVAVIP
-402 TNKPMVRKDNADLV
+402 TNKPMIRKDYTDLV
-416 YATEAEKFNAVADE
+416 FATEAEKFDAVSEE
-430 IAEKYKTGQPVL
+430 IIEKYKSGQPVL
-442 VGTVSVEKSERLSG
+442 VGTVSVEKSERLSA

-467 LNAKNNAKEAQIIA
+467 LNAKNHAKEAHIIA

-565 FLERLGLR
+565 FLERLGLK
-573 DGQAIEHGMISKAI
+573 DGQAIEHTMISKAI

-623 KRILQICDISE
+623 RRILQISELPEIYDDILF
-634 IKEDIEFDVEALL
+634 DIESLL
-647 ESYFETYVPEK
+647 ESYFESYVPEK
-658 MHSENWDIE
+658 SHNENWDIE
-667 GFLEIL
+667 GLLEV
-673 KASLSIDVT
+673 ARVSLSIDIISMPAEI
-682 DVKNL
+682 L
-687 SLNAGIIGESS
+687 GLNTTGVPYEA
-698 VYASEKDNKTV
+698 
-709 LINLYKKM
+709 
-717 PRSGFFNSVKDL
+717 
-729 IKKNIDAKIE
+729 KKNAVVAALKKLPRNELFNTFSDLVKKSIDAKIAL
-739 SFPEDQ
+739 FPQEE
-745 KLDILKALYL
+745 KVDIIKALYL

-787 IEYQKEAYSLFINMQ
+787 IEYQKEAYGLFINMQ
-802 FRMKEEALNSIIAV
+802 FRMKEEALNSISTV
-816 QFEDGIN
+816 QFEGSVN
-823 AEDILEGAGLLS
+823 AGDILAGAGLLS
-835 DSIVLTHNEMNQG
+835 DNFVMTHDEINFG
-848 SEEKQ
+848 TEEKQ
-853 KPIVKPKKIGRN
+853 KP
-865 EPCPCGSGKKY
+865 
-876 KNCHGKNE
+876 